1 MFPRLIKIIAAILLV
16 SVAPGA
22 TAQANGSLQFNR
34 LSHVDGMLHDNVT
47 SIAQD
52 SLGFMWFG
60 THRGLNRYDG
70 YRIDSWKYS
79 GDEIN
84 SVFYDRIYSIA
95 REGQRLWLATEAGLS
110 CFDTSL
116 KEYKDFDYPDNSG
129 DDFYRNIRYVTAD
142 PHQGYVWLLS
152 GQAFRLAKVTS
163 NPNENSIIIRH
174 IKIGNSNCYESDG
187 ANPRVASDGDGRVWF
202 SGCPTIEAYREDNG
216 GNLVY
221 VGHVPGVNG
230 YNVKALLRDNGSLWI
245 AYPNKV
251 LRCEV
256 LDDGMLNP
264 IQEINVPTSVG
275 INSIAAGPQNIWVT
289 AQDGAFCLPKEMPAN
304 LTVYRPSSYDSR
316 SVIRDINSVMV
327 DNLGNVWLSGWESGV
342 AFANPMSGMFG
353 TIRFPSASS
362 DSENGTFEFV
372 SALHADD
379 DGYIYVGSKF
389 GGLGRINYNTKEI
402 DINFSRDSVLM
413 RNSITS
419 IESDDRFVY
428 AANDNMVYIV
438 DKNTGK
444 SIGSIHAKENGYI
457 FWIAF
462 DKFGRMW
469 LATYAGLECFK
480 KQAPDKWEN
489 IYSFKSSSPEPY
501 TLTTNML
508 HNICSDTDKNEL
520 IVTSAMG
527 INRVILDE
535 NGSVS
540 RIINYTA
547 SSNGGSNNLSS
558 NYLWPIAK
566 ANDTSSYWIGS
577 MGNGLNKVTFNDE
590 DLSRPQYAASH
601 YGFDSGAIN
610 GDVESLQIDR
620 FGRVWCA
627 GTYLGYFD
635 ENVHRFNYYDI
646 SDGLQGSLFGTSSA
660 TTDKNGALWFG
671 GANGINYFTPGR
683 ESYAPVRT
691 GVVFSSIKTAGTPI
705 GEINNAIAL
714 EYPDNSFTADF
725 STLSYTTSNH
735 VRYRYRLDG
744 YDEDWHYI
752 EAGQTPTVSYTRLP
766 YGKMK
771 LLVEAG
777 DWQDW
782 SGNSTELIVNSRG
795 PWWSSWW
802 AITAYIILVLLI
814 IAGITYYFISW
825 TRMKQTIA
833 IRRDK
838 EEHEQEM
845 MQMKMKFF
853 TDVSHE
859 FRTPLTLIRHAAG
872 ELQRN
877 TSDNDRYVRLIA
889 RNAGVL
895 TNMVNELLDFHR
907 ADMKST
913 PLRTTLTSVAPMI
926 TSIVEEFRGWAEG
939 SDISINLEFLE
950 RDLEMWLDR
959 EQLSKIISN
968 IISNSIRYTDGGGQ
982 IDIAVSTGLY
992 QDVKSA
998 FADRISLVSDMIP
1011 GKQLIIKIKDTGIG
1025 IKPELLPV
1033 IFERFRQTH
1042 GQVRTANGSGIG
1054 LSLVKYLI
1062 ELHHGGISVSSA
1074 ENEGTEVII
1083 FIPMTYEYLTPDQKV
1098 SESTFDMKEYLK
1110 VYGAEYETIKRQ
1122 NVNNVEAEPSDDR
1135 PLIMIVDDNKEILDL
1150 LYDFFIND
1158 YDVVIAESAEQALEK
1173 ASQKL
1178 PDLIISDIMMPGI
1191 DGIEFCRRLKT
1202 NLHTCHIPVILLTAM
1217 AHEENQIEGIEV
1229 GADAYVAKPFN
1240 PRLLTATVKNL
1251 INRNRR
1257 ENADS
1262 DSVIEMDNAIVS
1274 VRQDI
1279 KDRKERELFERFEG
1293 LVRENFTNYDYTVE
1307 NIWKGLGINRTR
1319 LYNLVKDTTGMS
1331 LGNYI
1336 KKLRL
1341 EHAAELL
1348 LTTDLSI
1355 AEIAYRVGIESHA
1368 YFTRSF
1374 RQQYNMSPT
1383 EWIKTHQ
1390 KSDEK

>member
-1 MFPRLIKIIAAILLV
+1 
-16 SVAPGA
+16 
-22 TAQANGSLQFNR
+22 
-34 LSHVDGMLHDNVT
+34 
-47 SIAQD
+47 
-52 SLGFMWFG
+52 
-60 THRGLNRYDG
+60 
-70 YRIDSWKYS
+70 
-79 GDEIN
+79 
-84 SVFYDRIYSIA
+84 
-95 REGQRLWLATEAGLS
+95 
-110 CFDTSL
+110 
-116 KEYKDFDYPDNSG
+116 
-129 DDFYRNIRYVTAD
+129 
-142 PHQGYVWLLS
+142 
-152 GQAFRLAKVTS
+152 
-163 NPNENSIIIRH
+163 
-174 IKIGNSNCYESDG
+174 
-187 ANPRVASDGDGRVWF
+187 
-202 SGCPTIEAYREDNG
+202 
-216 GNLVY
+216 
-221 VGHVPGVNG
+221 
-230 YNVKALLRDNGSLWI
+230 
-245 AYPNKV
+245 
-251 LRCEV
+251 
-256 LDDGMLNP
+256 
-264 IQEINVPTSVG
+264 
-275 INSIAAGPQNIWVT
+275 
-289 AQDGAFCLPKEMPAN
+289 
-304 LTVYRPSSYDSR
+304 
-316 SVIRDINSVMV
+316 
-327 DNLGNVWLSGWESGV
+327 
-342 AFANPMSGMFG
+342 
-353 TIRFPSASS
+353 
-362 DSENGTFEFV
+362 
-372 SALHADD
+372 
-379 DGYIYVGSKF
+379 
-389 GGLGRINYNTKEI
+389 
-402 DINFSRDSVLM
+402 
-413 RNSITS
+413 
-419 IESDDRFVY
+419 
-428 AANDNMVYIV
+428 
-438 DKNTGK
+438 
-444 SIGSIHAKENGYI
+444 
-457 FWIAF
+457 
-462 DKFGRMW
+462 
-469 LATYAGLECFK
+469 
-480 KQAPDKWEN
+480 
-489 IYSFKSSSPEPY
+489 
-501 TLTTNML
+501 
-508 HNICSDTDKNEL
+508 
-520 IVTSAMG
+520 
-527 INRVILDE
+527 
-535 NGSVS
+535 
-540 RIINYTA
+540 
-547 SSNGGSNNLSS
+547 
-558 NYLWPIAK
+558 
-566 ANDTSSYWIGS
+566 
-577 MGNGLNKVTFNDE
+577 
-590 DLSRPQYAASH
+590 
-601 YGFDSGAIN
+601 
-610 GDVESLQIDR
+610 
-620 FGRVWCA
+620 
-627 GTYLGYFD
+627 
-635 ENVHRFNYYDI
+635 
-646 SDGLQGSLFGTSSA
+646 LQGSLFGTSSA

-691 GVVFSSIKTAGTPI
+691 GVVFSSIKTAGNQMGETSNPI
-705 GEINNAIAL
+705 VL
-714 EYPDNSFTADF
+714 YYPDNSFTADF

-744 YDEDWHYI
+744 YDEEWHYI
-752 EAGQTPTVSYTRLP
+752 EAGQIPTASYTRLP

-771 LLVEAG
+771 LLVEAS

-782 SGNSTELIVNSRG
+782 SGNSTALIVNSRG

-802 AITAYIILVLLI
+802 AITAYIILALLI
-814 IAGITYYFISW
+814 IAGIIYYFISW
-825 TRMKQTIA
+825 TRMKQAIA

-982 IDIAVSTGLY
+982 IDITVSTGLY

-998 FADRISLVSDMIP
+998 FADKISLVSDMIP
-1011 GKQLIIKIKDTGIG
+1011 GKQLIIKIKDSGIG

-1083 FIPMTYEYLTPDQKV
+1083 FIPMTYDYLTPDQKV

-1122 NVNNVEAEPSDDR
+1122 NVNSVDAEPSDDR

-1158 YDVVIAESAEQALEK
+1158 YDVVIAESAEEALEK

-1257 ENADS
+1257 ENTDS
-1262 DSVIEMDNAIVS
+1262 DNAAAMDNAIVS

-1279 KDRKERELFERFEG
+1279 KDRKERELFERFEA

-1383 EWIKTHQ
+1383 EWIKNHQ
-1390 KSDEK
+1390 KTDEK